1 MSVVRWRPQALED
14 LLKIRRFI
22 AQDNPTRAASF
33 VEELRDQAQRLA
45 LHPEIGR
52 PAGPGLPDGM
62 RVLVLHRNYLAY
74 YRVIATEGQ
83 EQQVEVLRVKHAR
96 MQSGT
101 AG

>member
-14 LLKIRRFI
+14 LLNIRRFI
-22 AQDNPTRAASF
+22 AQDNPARAASF

-45 LHPEIGR
+45 LHPEMGR
-52 PAGPGLPDGM
+52 PAGPGLPAGM
-62 RVLVLHRNYLAY
+62 RMLVLHRNYLAY